1 MIIDGKELSS
11 KILEQQ
17 KELLSTYKNKCKLLV
32 ISIGHDNASTVY
44 VNNKRKAA
52 ESVGMLFEHKQ
63 FSDTD
68 CFETISN
75 YILYMG
81 HFSDQVHGIIVQL
94 PIVSTVLTDVEKRRL
109 TELVTISKDVDG
121 FIPYG
126 YFTPCTPKAV
136 IRLIESIPDYK
147 FEGKTALVIGRSE
160 IVGKPVAKL
169 LLDKNCTTIQ
179 AHSKTPKE
187 HLLRMFSFSD
197 IVISAVGKQDLLTE
211 EDAYQ
216 YWKDNR
222 HDFYGQLNAKRDRVI
237 IDVGINRNSNGK
249 LCGDFS
255 EAFKQKYSEYYTPV
269 PRGVGP
275 MTVAMLIEN
284 TVQSF
289 IDKQGV

>member
-1 MIIDGKELSS
+1 MIIDGKELSN
-11 KILEQQ
+11 KILEKQ
-17 KELLSTYKNKCKLLV
+17 KELLATYKNKCKLLV
-32 ISIGHDNASTVY
+32 ISIGHDDASAVY

-52 ESVGMLFEHKQ
+52 ESVGMFFEHKQ

-68 CFETISN
+68 SFETISN
-75 YILYMG
+75 YILYNG
-81 HFSDQVHGIIVQL
+81 HFNDLVHGIIVQL
-94 PIVSTVLTDVEKRRL
+94 PIVSKVLDEKEKKKL

-126 YFTPCTPKAV
+126 YFTPCTPKGV
-136 IRLIESIPDYK
+136 IRIIESIPNYK

-169 LLDKNCTTIQ
+169 LLDKNCTVIQ

-187 HLLRMFSFSD
+187 RLLKMFSFSD
-197 IVISAVGKQDLLTE
+197 IVVSAVGRTNLLTE

-222 HDFYGQLNAKRDRVI
+222 HDFYGDLNAKRDRI
-237 IDVGINRNSNGK
+237 IVDVGINRDVDGK
-249 LCGDFS
+249 LCGDLS
-255 EAFKQKYSEYYTPV
+255 ESFKQKYSEYYTPV

>member
-32 ISIGHDNASTVY
+32 ISIGHDDASTVY

-63 FSDTD
+63 FSDTAS
-68 CFETISN
+68 FETISN
-75 YILYMG
+75 YILYNG
-81 HFSDQVHGIIVQL
+81 HFKEQVHGIIVQL
-94 PIVSTVLTDVEKRRL
+94 PIISKVLNDREKKHL
-109 TELVTISKDVDG
+109 TELVTVSKDVDG
-121 FIPYG
+121 FMPYSN
-126 YFTPCTPKAV
+126 FTPCTPKA
-136 IRLIESIPDYK
+136 IIKIIESIPNYK
-147 FEGKTALVIGRSE
+147 FEGRTALVIGRSE

-169 LLDKNCTTIQ
+169 LLDKNCTVIQ

-187 HLLRMFSFSD
+187 RLLRMFSFSD
-197 IVISAVGKQDLLTE
+197 IVISAVGKQDLITE

-222 HDFYGQLNAKRDRVI
+222 HDFYGQLDAKRDRVI
-237 IDVGINRNSNGK
+237 IDVGINRNNDGK
-249 LCGDFS
+249 LCGDLPES
-255 EAFKQKYSEYYTPV
+255 FKQKYSEYYTPV
-269 PRGVGP
+269 PGGVGP

-289 IDKQGV
+289 IDDY